1 LPPNNQQ
8 EIIIKELAMN
18 NNKKVKIDFKEY
30 GNILVFALI
39 AAVAAGIFTW
49 QKQDEYEASLS
60 LTISR
65 LGTQLAQDY
74 KYDNYYAVK
83 ATDEFGNTVAGW
95 FKTPEMTQTIFK
107 KADFQSGNQSLNSL
121 KKRFQSAKI
130 SPNLVEVRFSAEDEL
145 TVKVLAQAIVS
156 AVADKVNLLNTSSE
170 QGISFIVLGSEP
182 VIVKNSLD
190 IWWNALAGFLVA
202 FATGFFI
209 KVSRE
214 YFSA

>member
-1 LPPNNQQ
+1 
-8 EIIIKELAMN
+8 
-18 NNKKVKIDFKEY
+18 
-30 GNILVFALI
+30 
-39 AAVAAGIFTW
+39 
-49 QKQDEYEASLS
+49 
-60 LTISR
+60 
-65 LGTQLAQDY
+65 
-74 KYDNYYAVK
+74 
-83 ATDEFGNTVAGW
+83 
-95 FKTPEMTQTIFK
+95 MTQTIFK

-130 SPNLVEVRFSAEDEL
+130 SPNLVEVRFSAKDEL

-156 AVADKVNLLNTSSE
+156 VVADKVNLLNTSSE

-202 FATGFFI
+202 FAAGFFI